1 MPLLKLGQE
10 AQNRVGHPAMRH
22 GETEEPAQKPHG
34 PKKGHLENLIK
45 LYKTAFQDSK
55 TLTNHP

>member
-1 MPLLKLGQE
+1 
-10 AQNRVGHPAMRH
+10 MRH